1 MVNITT
7 SASEADGVIRPREAS
22 TGQSASEADGG
33 AVTWPLCSGRGR
45 GGMVNITTSASEA
58 DGVIRPREASTRQPR
73 LPSHVP
79 PKLSIS

>member
-22 TGQSASEADGG
+22 TRQSASEADGVIRPRE
-33 AVTWPLCSGRGR
+33 AS
-45 GGMVNITTSASEA
+45 TSASEA